1 MDSGCR
7 IQDAGC
13 KPVCTFSSGRARS
26 SVLGIR
32 PSAST
37 RYRVSG
43 PRCRVPGPHPRSS
56 ALGIRP
62 SAVEGWG
69 KGDGT
74 FPYPSSRPGA
84 ENRRPET
91 EYGTGYPTPGT
102 QYLIAL
108 LPYCPT
114 APLPYCLTALLP
126 YCPTALLPY
135 CLIALLPSCP
145 SALSCIY
152 QGSPKTF
159 PMTTRS
165 RGWMSKLK
173 RTICCHVPRSSRPF
187 VMGTVREGPMT
198 VARTWLRPLPSFQV
212 R

>member
-1 MDSGCR
+1 M
-7 IQDAGC
+7 QDANPC
-13 KPVCTFSSGRARS
+13 ARFPAAG
-26 SVLGIR
+26 LGLR
-32 PSAST
+32 CS
-37 RYRVSG
+37 VSG
-43 PRCRVPGPHPRSS
+43 LRPWRDGRREMGPSRALRPGRGPRTEGRKPNTVPGTRHPE
-56 ALGIRP
+56 P
-62 SAVEGWG
+62 S
-69 KGDGT
+69 T
-74 FPYPSSRPGA
+74 LLPYC
-84 ENRRPET
+84 
-91 EYGTGYPTPGT
+91 
-102 QYLIAL
+102 LIAL